1 MIKRINLSFLIG
13 TASIVN
19 INVPRKSDI
28 QMLCFALAI
37 FSACTEEQPITLAEG
52 MTKVKGSISL
62 AWTKFCKFMET
73 HFGPVFKVVKYI
85 SKTISLIFRTL
96 GEDIKETAKIIRC
109 IFANLFKSK
118 KATSTEASVPP
129 AQNNV
134 SRESKA
140 ADDTSKIEMKV
151 VESNVENGNVD
162 TEIVVDAQNVD
173 NGNVDQ
179 GNINQG
185 NTEL

>member
-1 MIKRINLSFLIG
+1 MSSIVF
-13 TASIVN
+13 IVN

-52 MTKVKGSISL
+52 MTKVNGSISL
-62 AWTKFCKFMET
+62 AWAKFSKFMET

-96 GEDIKETAKIIRC
+96 GEDIKETAKVIRC
-109 IFANLFKSK
+109 IFANLFKAK
-118 KATSTEASVPP
+118 KTTSTESPVPP
-129 AQNNV
+129 AQKNV
-134 SRESKA
+134 NREA
-140 ADDTSKIEMKV
+140 ETGTSKIEMKD
-151 VESNVENGNVD
+151 VESNLENGNVN
-162 TEIVVDAQNVD
+162 TEIVTDAQNVD